1 MKKML
6 LFAALLIALSAS
18 VASAAGVNVSWGN
31 VCWKDGGVSS
41 LTWACNNNSFTGVR
55 MTCSFQVPQDKTNFV
70 GIGIYMEAITNAP
83 STLVPDW
90 WKLGAGECRPASL
103 TMSMD
108 ASVLGGACADPV
120 ASLGG
125 GGVGSYSEAADR
137 ASLNAAWAVADMVPL
152 LAADENFACQF
163 RINAAKTVGTGL
175 CAGCATPL
183 TWALNRI
190 EVGYQGEAAQDVLDF
205 VIPGG
210 NQCLRWQNG
219 AAPCSAPIP
228 ARNTTWGQVKS
239 LYR

>member
-6 LFAALLIALSAS
+6 LFAALLIALSTS

-31 VCWKDGGVSS
+31 LCWADGGVSS
-41 LTWACNNNSFTGVR
+41 LTWACNNNTFTGTR
-55 MTCSFQVPQDKTNFV
+55 MTCSFQVAQDMTNFV
-70 GIGIYMEAITNAP
+70 GIGIYMEGITNAP
-83 STLVPDW
+83 ATLVPDW
-90 WKLGAGECRPASL
+90 WKIGGGECRPTALS
-103 TMSMD
+103 MSMD
-108 ASVLGGACADPV
+108 ASVLPGACVDVFQAQ
-120 ASLGG
+120 GG
-125 GGVGSYSEAADR
+125 GGIGLYSENADR
-137 ASLNAAWAVADMVPL
+137 ASLNAAWAVPDPL
-152 LAADENFACQF
+152 AVFAADEMFACQF
-163 RINAAKTVGTGL
+163 RVTSVKTVGTGL
-175 CAGCATPL
+175 CAGCTTPM

-190 EVGYQGEAAQDVLDF
+190 EVAYLGADSEFLDF